1 MFNIT
6 AICPGIRYVG
16 VNDRTTEKFESMW
29 PLPYG
34 VSYNSYLVDGSD
46 KTALIDTVELGSLPD
61 FLQNLRQAGTHKID
75 YLVIN
80 HMEPD
85 HSGSIPEIVKAFPE
99 LKIIGNRQTIGMV
112 GGFYKITDPSRF
124 IEIKEGACI
133 DLGGL
138 SLTFYMTP
146 MVHWPET
153 MMTYVKERGV
163 LFSGDAFGT
172 FGALNGGV
180 TDLEMDT
187 DWYWNEMYRY
197 YSNIVGKY
205 GVSVQRALSKLK
217 GIDLQYIC
225 STHGPVWH
233 DHVGKVMDIYDR
245 LSRYEAEDGVV
256 IIYGSMYGNTGVI
269 AEALGRE
276 LAARGVRRIKI
287 HNATRSSMSD
297 MLADTFRYKGLVV
310 GGPTYSMH
318 LFPAIEQF
326 MIAIETRELKNRIFG
341 SFGSFSWASAVAGG
355 MQHYTTKM
363 KMNSVGHIEMK
374 HSADET
380 ILTAVAS
387 LADKIVAGLN
397 AES

>member
-1 MFNIT
+1 MLNIT
-6 AICPGIRYVG
+6 DICSGIRYVG

-29 PLPYG
+29 PLTYG
-34 VSYNSYLVDGSD
+34 VSYNSYLVNGSD

-61 FLQNLRQAGTHKID
+61 FLNNLRQTGTHKID

-85 HSGSIPEIVKAFPE
+85 HSGSIPEIVKTFPE
-99 LKIIGNRQTIGMV
+99 LKIVGNRQTIGMV
-112 GGFYKITDPSRF
+112 GGFYKITDPDRF
-124 IEIKEGACI
+124 IEVKDGACI
-133 DLGGL
+133 DLGDL

-153 MMTYVKERGV
+153 MMTYVKERSV

-180 TDLEMDT
+180 TDVEMDT
-187 DWYWNEMYRY
+187 DWYWPEMYRY

-205 GVSVQRALSKLK
+205 GVAVQRALGKLK
-217 GIDLQYIC
+217 GLDLQYVC

-233 DHVGKVMDIYDR
+233 DHIGKVIDIYDR
-245 LSRYEAEDGVV
+245 LSRYEAEEGVV
-256 IIYGSMYGNTGVI
+256 IVYGSMYGNTGVI
-269 AEALGRE
+269 AEALARE
-276 LAARGVRRIKI
+276 LTARGIRRIKI

-297 MLADTFRYKGLVV
+297 MLSDTFRYKGLVV

-326 MIAIETRELKNRIFG
+326 MIAIETRELKNRVFG
-341 SFGSFSWASAVAGG
+341 SFGSFSWASAVANG
-355 MQHYTTKM
+355 MQYYTNKM
-363 KMNSVGHIEMK
+363 KMESVGHIEMK
-374 HSADET
+374 HSANSDVFV
-380 ILTAVAS
+380 AVAS
-387 LADKIVAGLN
+387 LADKIVAALR
-397 AES
+397 ADA